1 MFRSRSAD
9 AGAAILAAL
18 AAGPLLA
25 GPAWAQSDDAVGVVE
40 DLVFFVESLDGTQ
53 SEERADTEVT
63 VTLTSDVLFALDEA
77 DLTAEARGRL
87 ASVAEQ
93 IRTEGAGGVISIA
106 GHTDDQGSDSYNQD
120 LSERRAE
127 SVRAALA
134 ELLSDVD
141 VEFETAGHGE
151 SEPRVPNIV
160 DGEPSEENR
169 AKNRRVE
176 ITYNRQ

>member
-1 MFRSRSAD
+1 MCRSRDAR
-9 AGAAILAAL
+9 AGAAILVAL
-18 AAGPLLA
+18 AAGSLLA
-25 GPAWAQSDDAVGVVE
+25 GPAGAQSDDAVGVVE
-40 DLVFFVESLDGTQ
+40 DLVFFVESLDG
-53 SEERADTEVT
+53 SESVERQDTEVT
-63 VTLTSDVLFALDEA
+63 VILTSDVLFALDEA
-77 DLTAEARGRL
+77 DLTAEAQDRL

-93 IRTEGAGGVISIA
+93 IRAEGAGGVITIA

-120 LSERRAE
+120 LSERRAS

-134 ELLSDVD
+134 DLLSDVD
-141 VEFETAGHGE
+141 VQFETAGYGE